1 VKPSED
7 TDMKKIH
14 TNQNGTVSLE
24 ACIVVTLFIFFM
36 LFLYSLFIL
45 FLAHNSI
52 GHAIL
57 ESSESLSL
65 DSYYYDVMDKEADES
80 VGGLIGEVAKNLF
93 GLNGTHEYYSAD
105 NAQWANEIKPI
116 DQSTATNDEKADYAK
131 KVTEQQKGVAA
142 AAKDRFI
149 AYFANGDEQ
158 EAKQKLK
165 FYKVVNGLDGL
176 DFSESKIVDGDIT
189 ITVKYQ
195 IDYEFNFF
203 NVLKQNV
210 HQSSKSKLWH
220 S

>member
-1 VKPSED
+1 
-7 TDMKKIH
+7 MKKIH
-14 TNQNGTVSLE
+14 KNQNGAVSLE
-24 ACIVVTLFIFFM
+24 ACIVVTMFIFFM
-36 LFLYSLFIL
+36 LTLYSLFIL

-65 DSYYYDVMDKEADES
+65 DSYYYDVMDKEANES
-80 VGGLIGEVAKNLF
+80 IGGLIGEAAKQLF
-93 GLNGTHEYYSAD
+93 GLNSTTKHYSAD
-105 NAQWANEIKPI
+105 DSQWAKEIKSI
-116 DQSTATNDEKADYAK
+116 DQATATDAEKADYAK
-131 KVTEQQKGVAA
+131 KVTDQQKGIAA

-149 AYFANGDEQ
+149 AYFADGKVDA
-158 EAKQKLK
+158 AKEKLK
-165 FYKVVNGLDGL
+165 LYKVVNGLDGL
-176 DFSESKIVDGDIT
+176 DFSDSKIVDGDIN

-203 NVLKQNV
+203 NLLKQDV